1 MFRFIHT
8 SDLHIGKAFGQFEE
22 ELRVP
27 LRQARLDVVE
37 KIAQLAQQHEASHI
51 FIAGDIFDTGTPNER
66 ALHQFLSMM
75 RNAETITW
83 VLLPGNH
90 DSLNC
95 EVLWQKLADETSDN
109 VILAIESQPVELTE
123 QVLLLPAP
131 CRVRRHGEDTTA
143 WMDPIPIVEGQIR
156 IGLAHGP
163 IHDFSEGDGSEVI
176 SPDRA
181 GKAGL
186 HYLALGDWHGQI
198 MVNDR
203 TWYSG
208 APEPDRFKHDS
219 PGQCL
224 LVTIEGP
231 DATPSVTSLE
241 TGKYQWRKATCTLL
255 PDDEVEGAV
264 HQVLPEPSA
273 KQTCLL
279 QLTVN
284 GRATLSGQS
293 ALETLVARERLDLA
307 FLELRNADLHTEIGE
322 DDLTEIDLSGS
333 LRLVAETLQSEMN
346 DDSLNVSDRKVAEL
360 ALRRLYSL
368 SMETGE

>member
-27 LRQARLDVVE
+27 LRQARIDVVE
-37 KIAQLAQQHEASHI
+37 TIAQLAQQHEASHI

-66 ALHQFLSMM
+66 AVHQFLNIM
-75 RNAETITW
+75 RDTEAITW

-90 DSLNC
+90 DSLKC
-95 EVLWQKLADETSDN
+95 EVLWQTLANEKSEN
-109 VILAIESQPVELTE
+109 VVLAIASEPIELAQ

-143 WMDPIPIVEGQIR
+143 WMDRVPIGDGQIR

-163 IHDFSEGDGSEVI
+163 IHDFSEGDGAEVI

-181 GKAGL
+181 DTAGL
-186 HYLALGDWHGQI
+186 HYLALGDWHGRI

-208 APEPDRFKHDS
+208 TPEPDRFKHDQ

-224 LVTIEGP
+224 LVTIDGP
-231 DATPSVTSLE
+231 DATASVTPLE
-241 TGKYQWRKATCTLL
+241 TGKYQWKKATCTLL
-255 PDDEVEGAV
+255 PDDEVEDAV
-264 HQVLPEPSA
+264 HQVLPEPAA

-279 QLTVN
+279 QLTVD
-284 GRATLSGQS
+284 GRATLSGHR
-293 ALETLVARERLDLA
+293 ALESLAARERLDLA
-307 FLELRNADLHTEIGE
+307 FLDLRNADLHTEIGE
-322 DDLTEIDLSGS
+322 DDLAEIDLSGS
-333 LRLVAETLQSEMN
+333 LRLVAEKLQSEVN
-346 DDSLNVSDRKVAEL
+346 DDNLDASDRKVAEL

-368 SMETGE
+368 SREAGE